1 MLMSLKDIKNRIL
14 RISKIKDPLKCQQE
28 VIVFAEELRRP
39 RIETRTRG
47 NYTYFYEMEIF
58 YDPVVKAGREKVKE
72 NIGRIKKEEYQE
84 NPNKFK
90 SMSKSELKKYLEQY

>member
-1 MLMSLKDIKNRIL
+1 MSLKEIKNRIYK
-14 RISKIKDPLKCQQE
+14 ISKIKDALKCQQAL
-28 VIVFAEELRRP
+28 IVFAKELRMP

-47 NYTYFYEMEIF
+47 HYTYFYEMEIF
-58 YDPVVKAGREKVKE
+58 YNPEVKDKRERVKE

-84 NPNKFK
+84 NPDKFK

>member
-14 RISKIKDPLKCQQE
+14 RISKIKDPLKCQRDL
-28 VIVFAEELRRP
+28 IAFAKELKKP
-39 RIETRTRG
+39 RIEPRTTG

-58 YDPVVKAGREKVKE
+58 YNPEVKGKRERRKE
-72 NIGRIKKEEYQE
+72 NIGRIKKEEYQA
-84 NPNKFK
+84 NPDKFK

>member
-72 NIGRIKKEEYQE
+72 NIGRIKKEVYQE
-84 NPNKFK
+84 NPDKFK
-90 SMSKSELKKYLEQY
+90 TMSKSELKKILEQY